1 MGNTMGDISENAK
14 KAILVVDDSS
24 TMRRIMKLSLTRL
37 GYSNIEEAQNGVEG
51 FSKAQAKQYDCIIT
65 DWNMPEMDGLE
76 MAKKL
81 RATPNYQK
89 TPIMMVTTEGGKQEV
104 IEALMQGINSYIV
117 KPFNEETLA
126 GKMQSLFGN

>member
-1 MGNTMGDISENAK
+1 MADAGALGNIQ
-14 KAILVVDDSS
+14 ILVVDDSS
-24 TMRRIMKLSLTRL
+24 TMRRILKVSLARC
-37 GYSNIEEAQNGVEG
+37 GFNNVDEAQNGLDG
-51 FSKAQAKQYDCIIT
+51 LAKAQAKQYGCIIT

-117 KPFNEETLA
+117 KPFNEETLS